1 MMGDKLFCWKMNEFL
16 QKSNHEWEG
25 YKLDYQA
32 LRKNYRLYTRTTGLL
47 AMLLIFCIGL
57 VVRDTL
63 LQTAGLLLVLAG
75 LFLFIHL
82 LKKSY
87 TNKCNTLLHVD
98 LDLVFWQQYLQLNKN
113 VKNPILQIDMKLT
126 SVAYS
131 FMMGDFDA
139 VIKEAREALSQKGL
153 PQKYKNFFESYLM
166 RSTVLTDPNLTREEL
181 EARLNELTI
190 TAPTLAEKTKKFCL
204 ALYDLTIAH
213 QSNDYFEDLSNDFKY
228 QQLEIIYY
236 QALNATLKGD
246 KSRAEELFR
255 KLVSED
261 ESLYIVRK
269 AQQYLKDEGSHL

>member
-1 MMGDKLFCWKMNEFL
+1 MD
-16 QKSNHEWEG
+16 
-25 YKLDYQA
+25 YKT
-32 LRKNYRLYTRTTGLL
+32 LRKNYRLYIRSAGVL
-47 AMLLIFCIGL
+47 AMLLIVCIGF

-63 LQTAGLLLVLAG
+63 LQTAGLVLVLAA
-75 LFLFIHL
+75 LFLFLHL

-98 LDLVFWQQYLQLNKN
+98 LDLAFWQQYLQLNKN
-113 VKNPILQIDMKLT
+113 VKKPILQIDMRLT

-131 FMMGDFDA
+131 FMMGDFDT
-139 VIKEAREALSQKGL
+139 VIKEAREALSRTDY

-166 RSTVLTDPNLTREEL
+166 RSTVLTDPDLSRGEL
-181 EARLNELTI
+181 EGQLNELTI
-190 TAPTLAEKTKKFCL
+190 TDPTLAEKTKKVCL

-213 QSNDYFEDLSNDFKY
+213 QSNDYFKDLSNDFKY

-236 QALNATLKGD
+236 QALNATLKGG

>member
-1 MMGDKLFCWKMNEFL
+1 MN
-16 QKSNHEWEG
+16 
-25 YKLDYQA
+25 YYQM
-32 LRKNYRLYTRTTGLL
+32 RKNYRLYIRSAGVL
-47 AMLLIFCIGL
+47 AMFLIICIGF
-57 VVRDTL
+57 VVTDTL
-63 LQTAGLLLVLAG
+63 FQTAGLLLVLAG

-98 LDLVFWQQYLQLNKN
+98 LDLAFWQQYLQLNKN
-113 VKNPILQIDMKLT
+113 VKKPILQIDMKLT

-139 VIKEAREALSQKGL
+139 VIKEAREALSQTAL
-153 PQKYKNFFESYLM
+153 PQKYKNFFESYLI
-166 RSTVLTDPNLTREEL
+166 RSIVLTDPDLSREEL
-181 EARLNELTI
+181 EAQLNGLTI
-190 TAPTLAEKTKKFCL
+190 TAPTLAEKTKEVCL

-228 QQLEIIYY
+228 QQPEIIYY
-236 QALNATLKGD
+236 QALNAALKGD
-246 KSRAEELFR
+246 KHRANDLFH

-269 AQQYLKDEGSHL
+269 AKRYLKDEGNHL

>member
-1 MMGDKLFCWKMNEFL
+1 MN
-16 QKSNHEWEG
+16 
-25 YKLDYQA
+25 YYQM
-32 LRKNYRLYTRTTGLL
+32 RKNYRLYIRSAGVL
-47 AMLLIFCIGL
+47 AMFLIICIGF
-57 VVRDTL
+57 VVTDTL
-63 LQTAGLLLVLAG
+63 FQTAGLLLVLAG

-98 LDLVFWQQYLQLNKN
+98 LDLAFWQQYLQLNKN
-113 VKNPILQIDMKLT
+113 VKKPILQIDMKLT

-139 VIKEAREALSQKGL
+139 VIKEAREALSQTAL
-153 PQKYKNFFESYLM
+153 PQKYKNFFESYLI
-166 RSTVLTDPNLTREEL
+166 RSIVLTDPDLSREEL
-181 EARLNELTI
+181 EAQLNGLTI
-190 TAPTLAEKTKKFCL
+190 TAPTLAEKTKEICL

-236 QALNATLKGD
+236 QALNAALKGD
-246 KSRAEELFR
+246 KHRANDLFH

-269 AQQYLKDEGSHL
+269 AKRYLKDEGNHL

>member
-1 MMGDKLFCWKMNEFL
+1 MG
-16 QKSNHEWEG
+16 
-25 YKLDYQA
+25 
-32 LRKNYRLYTRTTGLL
+32 KNYRLYIRSACLL
-47 AMLLIFCIGL
+47 AMLLIICIGF

-63 LQTAGLLLVLAG
+63 LQIAGLLLVLAG
-75 LFLFIHL
+75 LFLFIQL

-98 LDLVFWQQYLQLNKN
+98 LDLDSWKQYLQLNKN
-113 VKNPILQIDMKLT
+113 VKKPILQIDMKLT

-139 VIKEAREALSQKGL
+139 VIKEAREAINQKDY
-153 PQKYKNFFESYLM
+153 PQKYTNFFESYLI
-166 RSTVLTDPNLTREEL
+166 RSIVLIDPDLTREEL
-181 EARLNELTI
+181 EGRLNELTI
-190 TAPTLAEKTKKFCL
+190 TDPTLAEKTKEVCL

-213 QSNDYFEDLSNDFKY
+213 QSNDYFEGLSNDFKY

-236 QALNATLKGD
+236 QALNAALKGNQH
-246 KSRAEELFR
+246 RAKALFH

-269 AQQYLKDEGSHL
+269 AQQYLKDEDSHL

>member
-1 MMGDKLFCWKMNEFL
+1 MD
-16 QKSNHEWEG
+16 
-25 YKLDYQA
+25 YKT
-32 LRKNYRLYTRTTGLL
+32 LRKNYRLYIRSAGLL
-47 AMLLIFCIGL
+47 AMLLIICIGF

-63 LQTAGLLLVLAG
+63 LQTTALFLVLAG
-75 LFLFIHL
+75 LFLFIQL

-87 TNKCNTLLHVD
+87 TNKCSTLLHVD
-98 LDLVFWQQYLQLNKN
+98 LDLAFWQQYLQLNKN
-113 VKNPILQIDMKLT
+113 VKKPILQIDMKLT

-139 VIKEAREALSQKGL
+139 VIKEAREAINQTDY
-153 PQKYKNFFESYLM
+153 PQKYTNFFESYLI
-166 RSTVLTDPNLTREEL
+166 RSIVLTDPDLTREEL
-181 EARLNELTI
+181 EGRLNELTI
-190 TAPTLAEKTKKFCL
+190 TDPTLAEKTKEVCL

-246 KSRAEELFR
+246 KHRANDLFH

-269 AQQYLKDEGSHL
+269 AQQYLKDEDSHL

>member
-1 MMGDKLFCWKMNEFL
+1 MD
-16 QKSNHEWEG
+16 
-25 YKLDYQA
+25 YKT
-32 LRKNYRLYTRTTGLL
+32 LRKNYRLYIRSAGLL
-47 AMLLIFCIGL
+47 AMLLIFCIGF

-98 LDLVFWQQYLQLNKN
+98 LDLAF
-113 VKNPILQIDMKLT
+113 
-126 SVAYS
+126 S
-131 FMMGDFDA
+131 
-139 VIKEAREALSQKGL
+139 
-153 PQKYKNFFESYLM
+153 
-166 RSTVLTDPNLTREEL
+166 
-181 EARLNELTI
+181 LTI
-190 TAPTLAEKTKKFCL
+190 TDPTLAEKTKKVCL

-213 QSNDYFEDLSNDFKY
+213 QSNDYFEDLCNDFKY

-269 AQQYLKDEGSHL
+269 AQQYLKDEGNYL

>member
-1 MMGDKLFCWKMNEFL
+1 MNYG
-16 QKSNHEWEG
+16 QM
-25 YKLDYQA
+25 
-32 LRKNYRLYTRTTGLL
+32 RKNYRLYIRSAGLL
-47 AMLLIFCIGL
+47 AMLLIVCIGL
-57 VVRDTL
+57 LVRDPL

-87 TNKCNTLLHVD
+87 TNKCNTILHVD
-98 LDLVFWQQYLQLNKN
+98 LDLAFWQQYLQLNKN
-113 VKNPILQIDMKLT
+113 VKKPILQIDMKLT

-139 VIKEAREALSQKGL
+139 VIEEAREALSQKEL

-166 RSTVLTDPNLTREEL
+166 RSTVLTDPDLTREEL
-181 EARLNELTI
+181 EARLNKLTI
-190 TAPTLAEKTKKFCL
+190 TDPTLAEKTRKVCL

-236 QALNATLKGD
+236 QALNAALKGD
-246 KSRAEELFR
+246 QSRAEELFR

-269 AQQYLKDEGSHL
+269 AKRYLKDEFSHL

>member
-1 MMGDKLFCWKMNEFL
+1 MD
-16 QKSNHEWEG
+16 
-25 YKLDYQA
+25 YKT
-32 LRKNYRLYTRTTGLL
+32 LRKNYRLYIRSAGLL
-47 AMLLIFCIGL
+47 AMFLIFCIGF
-57 VVRDTL
+57 VVIDTF
-63 LQTAGLLLVLAG
+63 LQTACLLLVLAV
-75 LFLFIHL
+75 LFLFIQL

-98 LDLVFWQQYLQLNKN
+98 LDLAFWQQYLQLNKN
-113 VKNPILQIDMKLT
+113 VKKPILQIDMKLT

-139 VIKEAREALSQKGL
+139 VIKETRETLSQKEL

-166 RSTVLTDPNLTREEL
+166 RSTVLTDPDLSREEL
-181 EARLNELTI
+181 EARLNELII
-190 TAPTLAEKTKKFCL
+190 TDPILAEKTKKVCL

-213 QSNDYFEDLSNDFKY
+213 QSNDYFEDVSNDFKY

-246 KSRAEELFR
+246 QHRANDLFH
-255 KLVSED
+255 KLISED

-269 AQQYLKDEGSHL
+269 AKQYLEDEENHL

>member
-1 MMGDKLFCWKMNEFL
+1 MD
-16 QKSNHEWEG
+16 
-25 YKLDYQA
+25 YKT
-32 LRKNYRLYTRTTGLL
+32 LRKNYRLYIRFAGLL

-57 VVRDTL
+57 VVRDNL
-63 LQTAGLLLVLAG
+63 LQTAGVLLVIACLI
-75 LFLFIHL
+75 LFIQL

-98 LDLVFWQQYLQLNKN
+98 LDLAFWQQYLQLNKN
-113 VKNPILQIDMKLT
+113 VKKAISQIDIKLT

-131 FMMGDFDA
+131 FMMGDFDI
-139 VIKEAREALSQKGL
+139 VIKEAREALSQKDC
-153 PQKYKNFFESYLM
+153 PQKYKNFFESFLI
-166 RSTVLTDPNLTREEL
+166 RSIVLTDSDLSREEL

-190 TAPTLAEKTKKFCL
+190 TDPTLAEKTRKVCL

-246 KSRAEELFR
+246 KPRAEELFR
-255 KLVSED
+255 KVVSED
-261 ESLYIVRK
+261 ESLYIVRRAK
-269 AQQYLKDEGSHL
+269 QYLKDEGSHL

>member
-1 MMGDKLFCWKMNEFL
+1 MNYC
-16 QKSNHEWEG
+16 QM
-25 YKLDYQA
+25 
-32 LRKNYRLYTRTTGLL
+32 RKNYRLYTRSAGLL

-57 VVRDTL
+57 VIRDTL
-63 LQTAGLLLVLAG
+63 LQTAGVLLVLVG
-75 LFLFIHL
+75 LFLFIQW
-82 LKKSY
+82 LKMSY
-87 TNKCNTLLHVD
+87 PKKCTTLLHVD
-98 LDLVFWQQYLQLNKN
+98 LDLDSWQQYLQLNKN
-113 VKNPILQIDMKLT
+113 VKKPILQIDMKLT

-131 FMMGDFDA
+131 FMMGDFDT
-139 VIKEAREALSQKGL
+139 VIKEAREALSQKEL

-166 RSTVLTDPNLTREEL
+166 RSIVLTDPELSKEEL

-190 TAPTLAEKTKKFCL
+190 TDPTLAEKTKKVCL

-228 QQLEIIYY
+228 QQLEMIYY

-261 ESLYIVRK
+261 ESLYIVQK
-269 AQQYLKDEGSHL
+269 AQQYLKDEGNYL

>member
-1 MMGDKLFCWKMNEFL
+1 MNYG
-16 QKSNHEWEG
+16 QM
-25 YKLDYQA
+25 
-32 LRKNYRLYTRTTGLL
+32 RKNYRLYIRSAGLL

-57 VVRDTL
+57 VIRDTL
-63 LQTAGLLLVLAG
+63 LQTAGVLLVLVG
-75 LFLFIHL
+75 LFLFIQL
-82 LKKSY
+82 LKKRY

-98 LDLVFWQQYLQLNKN
+98 LDLDSWQQYLQLNKN
-113 VKNPILQIDMKLT
+113 VKKPILQIDMKLT

-139 VIKEAREALSQKGL
+139 VIKEAREALSQKEL

-166 RSTVLTDPNLTREEL
+166 RSTVLTDPDLSREEL
-181 EARLNELTI
+181 ESQLNGLTI
-190 TAPTLAEKTKKFCL
+190 TDPTLAEKTKKVCL

-236 QALNATLKGD
+236 QALNATLKRD
-246 KSRAEELFR
+246 KHRANDLFH

-261 ESLYIVRK
+261 ESLYIVRM
-269 AQQYLKDEGSHL
+269 AQQYLKDEGNHQ

>member
-1 MMGDKLFCWKMNEFL
+1 MNYG
-16 QKSNHEWEG
+16 QM
-25 YKLDYQA
+25 
-32 LRKNYRLYTRTTGLL
+32 RKNYRLYIRSAGLL
-47 AMLLIFCIGL
+47 AMLLIVCIGL
-57 VVRDTL
+57 LVRDPL

-87 TNKCNTLLHVD
+87 TNKCNTILHVD
-98 LDLVFWQQYLQLNKN
+98 LDLAFWQQYLQLNKN
-113 VKNPILQIDMKLT
+113 VKKPILQIDMKLT

-139 VIKEAREALSQKGL
+139 VIEEAREALSQKEL

-166 RSTVLTDPNLTREEL
+166 RSTVLTDPDLTREEL
-181 EARLNELTI
+181 EAQLNELTI
-190 TAPTLAEKTKKFCL
+190 TDPTLAEKTKEVCL

-213 QSNDYFEDLSNDFKY
+213 QSNDYFEGLSNDFKY

-236 QALNATLKGD
+236 QALNARLKGD
-246 KSRAEELFR
+246 TDRASELFR

-269 AQQYLKDEGSHL
+269 AQQFLEDEGNHL

>member
-1 MMGDKLFCWKMNEFL
+1 MN
-16 QKSNHEWEG
+16 
-25 YKLDYQA
+25 YYQM
-32 LRKNYRLYTRTTGLL
+32 RKNYRLYIRSAGVL
-47 AMLLIFCIGL
+47 AMFLIICIGF
-57 VVRDTL
+57 VVTDTL
-63 LQTAGLLLVLAG
+63 FQTAGLLLVLAG

-98 LDLVFWQQYLQLNKN
+98 LDLAFWQQYLQLNKN
-113 VKNPILQIDMKLT
+113 VKKPILQIDMKLT

-139 VIKEAREALSQKGL
+139 VIEEAREALSQKEL

-166 RSTVLTDPNLTREEL
+166 RSTVLTDPDLSREEL
-181 EARLNELTI
+181 EAQLNGLTI
-190 TAPTLAEKTKKFCL
+190 TAPTLAEKTKEVCL
-204 ALYDLTIAH
+204 ALYDLTIAY
-213 QSNDYFEDLSNDFKY
+213 QSNDYFEGLSNDFKY

-236 QALNATLKGD
+236 QALNAALKGD
-246 KSRAEELFR
+246 KHRANDLFH

-269 AQQYLKDEGSHL
+269 AQQYLKDEGNHL

>member
-1 MMGDKLFCWKMNEFL
+1 MD
-16 QKSNHEWEG
+16 
-25 YKLDYQA
+25 YKT
-32 LRKNYRLYTRTTGLL
+32 LRKNYRLYIRSAGVL
-47 AMLLIFCIGL
+47 AILLIICIGF

-75 LFLFIHL
+75 LFLFIYL

-98 LDLVFWQQYLQLNKN
+98 LDLAFWQQYLQLNKN
-113 VKNPILQIDMKLT
+113 VKKPILQIDMKLT

-131 FMMGDFDA
+131 FMMGDFDI
-139 VIKEAREALSQKGL
+139 VIKEAREALSQKEL

-166 RSTVLTDPNLTREEL
+166 RSIVLTDPDLSREEL
-181 EARLNELTI
+181 EAQLNGFTI
-190 TAPTLAEKTKKFCL
+190 TDPTLAEKTKKVCL

-261 ESLYIVRK
+261 ESLYIVQK
-269 AQQYLKDEGSHL
+269 AQQYLKDEDNRVSPFQSK